1 MISFVDWALLTLS
14 SFQMQQFIVYCVFGI
29 FGILAHYVKKYLN
42 DEGSDS
48 LSDHFFKY
56 MVGDHPKRSVAMVL
70 SFIGSGLAYVFSGA
84 TDGMTWVALIG
95 LAFTTGY
102 SLDSTVN
109 KVRRPGEEPDQP
121 EQAEGV
127 CPTENKPKQ

>member
-1 MISFVDWALLTLS
+1 MISFFDWVILTLN
-14 SFQMQQFIVYCVFGI
+14 SFQMQQFIVYCA
-29 FGILAHYVKKYLN
+29 FGILGIIGHYIKKYLN
-42 DEGSDS
+42 DDYSEAE
-48 LSDHFFKY
+48 LSEHFYQY
-56 MVGDHPKRSVAMVL
+56 MFGDHPKRTLAMVL

-109 KVRRPGEEPDQP
+109 KNTR
-121 EQAEGV
+121 A
-127 CPTENKPKQ
+127 TENSSEDTDTK